1 MVTSIC
7 IFNIRNIQNICVFLY
22 IFQTPRD
29 NSLPYV
35 RNSHLLYISGK
46 CNRRFQFNHVIYI
59 HTILQINNLYFT
71 IKYAMSCTKR
81 LLVDNWCFPI
91 YTKKAIWPYLSFI
104 PPIAILPS
112 YDIIYSWHI
121 NPQIFLTETTG
132 ITSCLILKLTLLP
145 QIWLSALE
153 QWLPL

>member
-1 MVTSIC
+1 MRI
-7 IFNIRNIQNICVFLY
+7 FLY

-46 CNRRFQFNHVIYI
+46 CNLRFQFNQVIYI

-81 LLVDNWCFPI
+81 LLIDN
-91 YTKKAIWPYLSFI
+91 
-104 PPIAILPS
+104 
-112 YDIIYSWHI
+112 
-121 NPQIFLTETTG
+121 
-132 ITSCLILKLTLLP
+132 
-145 QIWLSALE
+145 
-153 QWLPL
+153 